1 MDRNVVSLETEK
13 IDKYI
18 NLTVEL
24 QTLWNTRVF
33 VVPLVVGASGSL
45 SINISDYFR
54 QLKLRGV
61 SIHQLQKTVLL
72 RTATI
77 SYSPTFVS
85 IVVVELEYLIAVRI
99 VLQPVYVTVKFEI
112 IKLITII
119 ISKWTI

>member
-45 SINISDYFR
+45 SIDISDYFR